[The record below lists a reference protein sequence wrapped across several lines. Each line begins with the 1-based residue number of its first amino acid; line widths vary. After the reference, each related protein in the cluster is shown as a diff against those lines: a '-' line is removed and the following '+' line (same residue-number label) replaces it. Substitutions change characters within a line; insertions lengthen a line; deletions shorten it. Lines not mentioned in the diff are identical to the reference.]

1 MLAAQASDF
10 LTVRG
15 RDALKGNR
23 SHFCRTD
30 GEEREQEPLLPHRWG
45 SVKTLLEEGGWLDR
59 AGKEAEGSGL
69 DPVGMWGEGVGAGRR
84 AGRWP
89 LLSYG

>member
-10 LTVRG
+10 LTVGG
-15 RDALKGNR
+15 RMSSKGK
-23 SHFCRTD
+23 
-30 GEEREQEPLLPHRWG
+30 GPLLPHRWG

-59 AGKEAEGSGL
+59 AGKGAERSGL

-89 LLSYG
+89 LLSYT

>member
-1 MLAAQASDF
+1 MTSSQSGA
-10 LTVRG
+10 G
-15 RDALKGNR
+15 MR
-23 SHFCRTD
+23 SK
-30 GEEREQEPLLPHRWG
+30 EQEPLLPHRWG

-89 LLSYG
+89 LLSYR

>member
-1 MLAAQASDF
+1 M
-10 LTVRG
+10 
-15 RDALKGNR
+15 
-23 SHFCRTD
+23 
-30 GEEREQEPLLPHRWG
+30 G

-69 DPVGMWGEGVGAGRR
+69 DPVGGCGVKGVGGAGRR

-89 LLSYG
+89 LLSYRSYVSA